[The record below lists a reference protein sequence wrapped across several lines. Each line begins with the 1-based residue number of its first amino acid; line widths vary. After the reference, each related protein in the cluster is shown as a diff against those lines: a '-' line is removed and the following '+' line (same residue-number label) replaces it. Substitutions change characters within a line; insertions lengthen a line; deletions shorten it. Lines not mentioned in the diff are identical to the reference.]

1 MNNRLFASKKN
12 RVTHIAITI
21 AVCVALFS
29 CTNDMEKIAKLTSTT
44 ELPSII
50 VKDIETI
57 YSDSAVVKVRLT
69 ASEFQRYDKKDQ
81 SYDEYPSGLKVEFYN
96 NQLQVVGQ
104 LTCEYARY
112 YSSKNLWEARK
123 NVEAVN
129 FGKNEKINT
138 EMLYWDI
145 ESEQIYT
152 DEFVRITTQ
161 DEIIYGDGLHANQ
174 DFSAWK
180 ITKPKGTITI
190 QDEE

>member
-1 MNNRLFASKKN
+1 LINTNRTSKFQGVTPVAISLVIGVLF
-12 RVTHIAITI
+12 
-21 AVCVALFS
+21 FS
-29 CTNDMEKIAKLTSTT
+29 CTNDMEKVAQLTAPT

-50 VKDIETI
+50 VKNIETI

-69 ASEFQRYDKKDQ
+69 ASEFCRYDKKDQ
-81 SYDEYPSGLKVEFYN
+81 SYDEYPEGLKVEFYN
-96 NQLQVVGQ
+96 EQLRVAGQ

-129 FGKNEKINT
+129 FGQNEKINT
-138 EMLYWDI
+138 ELLYWDI
-145 ESEQIYT
+145 ESEQIYS
-152 DEFVRITTQ
+152 DAFVRITTQ
-161 DEIIYGDGLHANQ
+161 DEIIYGDGFRSNQ

-180 ITKPKGTITI
+180 IIKPKGTITI